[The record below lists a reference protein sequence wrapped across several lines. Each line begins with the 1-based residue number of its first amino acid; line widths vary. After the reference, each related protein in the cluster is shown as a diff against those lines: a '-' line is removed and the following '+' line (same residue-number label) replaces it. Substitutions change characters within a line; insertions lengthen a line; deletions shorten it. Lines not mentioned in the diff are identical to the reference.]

1 MACMCSNMGMTMLSG
16 SDGTVLWQ
24 PAFATDILAGGQPG
38 CGGCV
43 NKCHNDS
50 IKLMMAVP
58 Q

>member
-1 MACMCSNMGMTMLSG
+1 MCSNMGMTMLSG